1 MKEKKTLFGFSLPLK
16 KNKPKIKEFNSFE
29 EYLFSQKQE
38 NKRNF
43 FYEKNKNKFRKK
55 LNSCLN
61 NYLSNSSIIKTN
73 NISKNTTN
81 ITIENSK
88 LSSLQEKEIKHGF
101 FKSSNIQLSGY
112 KKKKPIKIILKK
124 NCIEKVIE
132 RNFMDSHKNKT
143 FGEIRKIIKKYPKKF
158 NFLTSNSKSLNKEI
172 SHSQKID
179 NIPSLKNDILFSEE
193 KRRNTNIDDLQL
205 IDTFL
210 EKEDNFPLI
219 KNENK
224 KIHKS
229 HLRKIGEEKAK
240 KMLNA
245 IRFMKSREYE
255 DLDYKK
261 GIINKNNLNR
271 IIELIDIVKYKTYDN
286 EDNFNDMKD
295 NFNSDERMK
304 FNKIY
309 SYLGPSK
316 FLKKH
321 FKHHTILKY
330 KDLNGMGFG
339 SPRNKS
345 FFN

>member
-1 MKEKKTLFGFSLPLK
+1 
-16 KNKPKIKEFNSFE
+16 
-29 EYLFSQKQE
+29 
-38 NKRNF
+38 
-43 FYEKNKNKFRKK
+43 
-55 LNSCLN
+55 
-61 NYLSNSSIIKTN
+61 
-73 NISKNTTN
+73 
-81 ITIENSK
+81 
-88 LSSLQEKEIKHGF
+88 
-101 FKSSNIQLSGY
+101 
-112 KKKKPIKIILKK
+112 
-124 NCIEKVIE
+124 
-132 RNFMDSHKNKT
+132 
-143 FGEIRKIIKKYPKKF
+143 
-158 NFLTSNSKSLNKEI
+158 
-172 SHSQKID
+172 
-179 NIPSLKNDILFSEE
+179 
-193 KRRNTNIDDLQL
+193 
-205 IDTFL
+205 
-210 EKEDNFPLI
+210 
-219 KNENK
+219 
-224 KIHKS
+224 
-229 HLRKIGEEKAK
+229 
-240 KMLNA
+240 
-245 IRFMKSREYE
+245 MKSREYE